1 MTVYRTLG
9 HLLLLC
15 GLMASSAVT
24 AQELQRPGPA
34 DRSTRIETQILLL
47 DLDEI
52 SGAGQQFTASL
63 VLSYRWHDTRLA
75 GKWTESTLVPLSEVW
90 HPGLLIV
97 NQKFALSGLDN
108 VVSVDPD
115 GGVNYIQRLW
125 GNFSQ
130 RMYLREFPMDSH
142 DLEVTVV
149 TTRFEVGELEFTEYE
164 GSPSGLSD
172 NLSITDWKIN
182 SFSAEAFEYQP
193 TTNTPPIPAFRLR
206 FSVTREADYYLLKMV
221 LPLMLIVGMSW
232 LVFWIEPTEGGTQI
246 SVAVTS
252 MLTLVAYQFLVSD
265 LLPPV
270 SYMTRLDGFIL
281 AATLIVFA
289 LLIEVIVTARL
300 AATNRLNLA
309 RRIDIVCRMA
319 FPIAFVILLGIGFV
333 FD

>member
-1 MTVYRTLG
+1 MTVCRTLR
-9 HLLLLC
+9 HLVLLC
-15 GLMASSAVT
+15 GLMTSSAVI
-24 AQELQRPGPA
+24 AQELQRPGPV
-34 DRSTRIETQILLL
+34 DRPTRIETQILLL

-52 SGAGQQFTASL
+52 SGAEQQFTAS
-63 VLSYRWHDTRLA
+63 VFFNYRWHDPRLA
-75 GKWTESTLVPLSEVW
+75 GKWADSTFMPLSEVW
-90 HPGLLIV
+90 HPGLLII
-97 NQKFALSGLDN
+97 NQKFALSGLEN

-130 RMYLREFPMDSH
+130 RMDLQEFPMDSH
-142 DLEVTVV
+142 DMEVIVV
-149 TTRFEVGELEFTEYE
+149 TTRYDVGELEFVEYE

-172 NLSITDWKIN
+172 NLSITDWNIN
-182 SFSAEAFEYQP
+182 SFSADAFEYQP

-206 FSVTREADYYLLKMV
+206 FSVTREVGYYLLKMV
-221 LPLMLIVGMSW
+221 LPMMLIVGMSW

-252 MLTLVAYQFLVSD
+252 MLTLIAYQFLVSG

-300 AATNRLNLA
+300 AATDRLKLA
-309 RRIDIVCRMA
+309 RRIDIACRVA
-319 FPIAFVILLGIGFV
+319 FPLAFVSLLGIVFV
-333 FD
+333 FA